1 MADHRHKRDTNARRK
16 PRAAFVAAPIALLA
30 TAGAVTLG
38 VVGAP
43 SPTELVTANAR
54 EAAVPGPSMEFERQP
69 VVSRSSDRIERKPTK
84 AEVVTAP
91 ASVRRAVSAA
101 DTKLWTTTTLNL
113 WTAPGD
119 QATKVGVLDELTK
132 VLVTGR
138 SLFGREE
145 VVVDGTARWVS
156 RGYLV
161 AEKPEVE
168 TAEETAAAKPAVG
181 GTCTNGT
188 SVSAGVSPNVAAVHQ
203 AVCAAF
209 PQITSYGDFRS
220 DGEHSQGIALD
231 IMVSGDLG
239 WEIAEFLRANYA
251 ELGISYLIYAQQIWS
266 VERAGEGWR
275 GMSDRGSVTA
285 NHYDHVHVTT
295 Y

>member
-161 AEKPEVE
+161 AEEPEVE
-168 TAEETAAAKPAVG
+168 TAEEAAAAKPAVG

-266 VERAGEGWR
+266 IERAGEGWR

>member
-30 TAGAVTLG
+30 TAGVVTLG
-38 VVGAP
+38 VAGAP
-43 SPTELVTANAR
+43 SPTELVTASAR
-54 EAAVPGPSMEFERQP
+54 EASVPGPSMEFERQP
-69 VVSRSSDRIERKPTK
+69 VVSRASDRIERKPTK
-84 AEVVTAP
+84 AERMTAP
-91 ASVRRAVSAA
+91 ASVSRAVSAA

-113 WTAPGD
+113 WDAPGD
-119 QATKVGVLDELTK
+119 KAGKVGELEPLEK

-145 VVVDGTARWVS
+145 VVVGGTARWVS
-156 RGYLV
+156 KGYLA
-161 AEKPEVE
+161 AEKPETE
-168 TAEETAAAKPAVG
+168 PQLG
-181 GTCTNGT
+181 GACTNGS
-188 SVSAGVSPNVAAVHQ
+188 SVASGVSPNIVKVHD

-209 PQITSYGDFRS
+209 PEISTYGTFRG
-220 DGEHSQGIALD
+220 DGEHSQGLAVD

-239 WEIAEFLRANYA
+239 WQVAEFVREHYA
-251 ELGISYLIYAQQIWS
+251 ELGVSYLIYSQQIWS

-275 GMSDRGSVTA
+275 GMEDRGSTTA